1 MVDRRDPV
9 HAVALGRPDFPAL
22 ARALGCHGV
31 AVADPGDLTAEL
43 ERAFTADRPTL
54 LLVQEHDV
62 ATSQTQ
68 P

>member
-1 MVDRRDPV
+1 M
-9 HAVALGRPDFPAL
+9 
-22 ARALGCHGV
+22 
-31 AVADPGDLTAEL
+31 AVADDGDLTVEL

-54 LLVQEHDV
+54 LLVQEHDA